1 MLVAHRHR
9 KRGSHELVQ
18 DIRCLP
24 RGFAG
29 FRAVESRFVTQAK
42 RLTRIFADTSRRPF
56 ALVSRL
62 CYRNPRSRSGDA
74 HVAAE

>member
-9 KRGSHELVQ
+9 KRGSDELVQ

-29 FRAVESRFVTQAK
+29 FRAVESSFVTQAK
-42 RLTRIFADTSRRPF
+42 RLTRIFADTIPPP
-56 ALVSRL
+56 L
-62 CYRNPRSRSGDA
+62 CPC
-74 HVAAE
+74 HPPLL